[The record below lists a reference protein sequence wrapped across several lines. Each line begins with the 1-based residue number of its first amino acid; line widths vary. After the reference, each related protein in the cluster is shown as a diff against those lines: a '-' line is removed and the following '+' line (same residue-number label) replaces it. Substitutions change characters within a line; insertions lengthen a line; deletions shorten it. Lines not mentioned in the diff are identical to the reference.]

1 MKFSASRGAI
11 YGRERV
17 FYWNAFCRYNL
28 KNRSKEV
35 FMERIEKSIEV
46 ECPLTTVY
54 NQWTQFEEFPRFM
67 KGVKQVTQLD
77 DQRLHWEAEIGG
89 KDKEWNAR
97 ITDQI
102 PDQLIAWQSEG
113 EEYTSGVVKFAPV
126 GPNRTRITLGFIYDP
141 EGFVE
146 KTGDALG
153 IVSSR
158 VENDLE
164 RFKEFIENRG
174 QETGA
179 WRGTYP

>member
-1 MKFSASRGAI
+1 
-11 YGRERV
+11 
-17 FYWNAFCRYNL
+17 
-28 KNRSKEV
+28 
-35 FMERIEKSIEV
+35 MERIEKSIEV
-46 ECPLTTVY
+46 EKPVRTVY

-67 KGVKQVTQLD
+67 KGVKKVTQLD

-89 KDKEWNAR
+89 KNKEWDAR

-113 EEYTSGVVKFAPV
+113 SEYTSGIVKFAAA
-126 GPNRTRITLGFIYDP
+126 GPDRTRIDLQLIYDP

-146 KTGDALG
+146 STGDALG
-153 IVSSR
+153 LVSSK

-164 RFKEFIENRG
+164 RFKEFIEKRG

-179 WRGTYP
+179 WRGTIRE

>member
-1 MKFSASRGAI
+1 MK
-11 YGRERV
+11 
-17 FYWNAFCRYNL
+17 
-28 KNRSKEV
+28 
-35 FMERIEKSIEV
+35 RIGKSIEV
-46 ECPLTTVY
+46 ERPLRTVY

-67 KGVKQVTQLD
+67 KGVKKVTQLD

-89 KDKEWNAR
+89 KSKEWDAI

-102 PDQLIAWQSEG
+102 PDYRIAWESEG
-113 EEYTSGVVKFAPV
+113 RDFTAGAVDFAAI
-126 GPNRTRITLGFIYDP
+126 GPSRTRINLEIFYDP

-146 KTGDALG
+146 SAGDALG
-153 IVSSR
+153 VVSNQ

-179 WRGTYP
+179 WRGTIRE

>member
-1 MKFSASRGAI
+1 
-11 YGRERV
+11 
-17 FYWNAFCRYNL
+17 
-28 KNRSKEV
+28 
-35 FMERIEKSIEV
+35 MERIEKSIEV
-46 ECPLTTVY
+46 ERPLRTVY

-67 KGVKQVTQLD
+67 KGVKKVTQLD
-77 DQRLHWEAEIGG
+77 EQRLHWEAEIGG
-89 KDKEWNAR
+89 KNKEWDAR

-113 EEYTSGVVKFAPV
+113 GEYTSGTVKFAAI
-126 GPNRTRITLGFIYDP
+126 GPDRTRIDLQLIYDP

-146 KTGDALG
+146 STGDALG
-153 IVSSR
+153 LVSSK

-179 WRGTYP
+179 WRGTIRE

>member
-1 MKFSASRGAI
+1 MMTFPLGLI
-11 YGRERV
+11 V
-17 FYWNAFCRYNL
+17 L
-28 KNRSKEV
+28 KVEPREV
-35 FMERIEKSIEV
+35 FMERIEKSMEV
-46 ECPLTTVY
+46 ECLLITVY

-67 KGVKQVTQLD
+67 QDVKRVTQLD
-77 DQRLHWEAEIGG
+77 DQRLRWRAEIGG

-126 GPNRTRITLGFIYDP
+126 GSNRTHITLEIIYDP

-146 KTGDALG
+146 KTGDALEL
-153 IVSSR
+153 VSSR
-158 VENDLE
+158 VENGLQ
-164 RFKEFIENRG
+164 RFKEFIETRG

-179 WRGTYP
+179 WRGTIGE

>member
-1 MKFSASRGAI
+1 
-11 YGRERV
+11 
-17 FYWNAFCRYNL
+17 
-28 KNRSKEV
+28 
-35 FMERIEKSIEV
+35 MERIEKSIEV
-46 ECPLTTVY
+46 EKPVRTVY

-67 KGVKQVTQLD
+67 KGVKKVTQLD

-89 KDKEWNAR
+89 KNKEWDAR

-113 EEYTSGVVKFAPV
+113 GEYTSGIVKFVAA
-126 GPNRTRITLGFIYDP
+126 GPDRTRIDLQLIYDP

-146 KTGDALG
+146 STGDALG
-153 IVSSR
+153 LVSSK

-164 RFKEFIENRG
+164 RFKEFIEKRG

-179 WRGTYP
+179 WRGTIRE